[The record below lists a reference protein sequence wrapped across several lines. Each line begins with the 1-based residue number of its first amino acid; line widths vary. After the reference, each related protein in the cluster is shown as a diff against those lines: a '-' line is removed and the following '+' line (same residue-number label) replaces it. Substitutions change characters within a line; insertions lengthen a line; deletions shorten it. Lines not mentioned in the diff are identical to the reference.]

1 MHDVH
6 AVRHSVG
13 GALVMGNKRVDE
25 ETALYCERG
34 IARKAPKRPESHEYY
49 SYTMY
54 LFSSGQRKPVRWMYE
69 RTKSDATYSKW
80 PSRRPTDPC
89 TRWMCDSYTEIGSH
103 RCAPSIL
110 GGQVF
115 PLG

>member
-13 GALVMGNKRVDE
+13 DALVMGNKRVDE

-34 IARKAPKRPESHEYY
+34 IARKAPKLPESREYY

-54 LFSSGQRKPVRWMYE
+54 LFSSGQGKPMRWMYE
-69 RTKSDATYSKW
+69 RTKSDATYSKP
-80 PSRRPTDPC
+80 PSRRSTCPNMP
-89 TRWMCDSYTEIGSH
+89 RRRVAFAEKGSP
-103 RCAPSIL
+103 RFPPSIL
-110 GGQVF
+110 GGQIF
-115 PLG
+115 PPK